1 MLSKLPS
8 TGAVGF
14 VVAGLRTDRVP
25 LLGPV
30 LLQLMPCRAP
40 AAFLALPIP
49 VGKPGVTLVQNL
61 TFLETPPEKT
71 LHLEL

>member
-8 TGAVGF
+8 AGAVGF
-14 VVAGLRTDRVP
+14 IVAGLRTDRVP
-25 LLGPV
+25 VLVPV
-30 LLQLMPCRAP
+30 LQWLVPCRAP
-40 AAFLALPIP
+40 AAFPALPIP
-49 VGKPGVTLVQNL
+49 VGNPVVTLVRNL